1 VRMTSIGHAGILV
14 ETADGRT
21 ITCDPWFWPQ
31 YLGAWFVF
39 PRNDRLP
46 TELMGRI
53 TAPDYLY
60 VSHLH
65 ADHLDARFL
74 AESFDHSTPV
84 LVPDF
89 PNRDFVDA
97 VRRAGFTTLIETE
110 DGKPVDLGGGLAVTI
125 HVEAALSDGPQGD
138 SALVVD
144 DGVHRMLDLNDCR
157 LAELDSVLRDG
168 PIDALWLQ
176 FSGAIWYPLVYEHS
190 PEDMA
195 RLVAAK
201 VESQFARAE
210 RYVRDVGAR
219 LVVPSAGPP
228 CFLDPDLWAANDL
241 PGNPPSIFPDAP
253 RFAERLAAQGIASAV
268 VAPGATI
275 ELAPD
280 GAISVEHLT
289 DPSPIFADKEAYL
302 RAYQADWM
310 PWIEAEHARWGHD
323 HPNLLWTIRDRFEPL
338 LAMAP
343 NLRKAIGAGIV
354 LRLTSATDPLDV
366 FIDVARGEVRAWQG
380 EPYGFRFTVERRLV
394 ETVIAEGAIDW
405 SNSLFLSLRFSA
417 WRVGGYNEAVYSFFK
432 SLSPERMRRAES
444 EIDAEAA
451 VAASPDEVLIG
462 EFLVERYCPHRKAD
476 LAAFGQLGADGCT
489 LTCQLHGWQFDLRD
503 GRCLTS
509 DDRTIRSRRAEEHAS
524 RAHGRGRP

>member
-1 VRMTSIGHAGILV
+1 MTSIGHAGILV
-14 ETADGRT
+14 ETRDGRT

-46 TELMGRI
+46 PELMQRI
-53 TAPDYLY
+53 AAPDYLY

-84 LVPDF
+84 LIPDF
-89 PNRDFVDA
+89 PNRDFADA
-97 VRRAGFTTLIETE
+97 IRRAGFTTLIETE
-110 DGKPVDLGGGLAVTI
+110 DGKPVDLGDGLTVTI

-144 DGVHRMLDLNDCR
+144 DGEQRLLNLNDCR
-157 LAELDSVLRDG
+157 LADLDVVLRDG

-176 FSGAIWYPLVYEHS
+176 YSGAIWYPLVYEVGAD
-190 PEDMA
+190 EMT
-195 RLVAAK
+195 RLVQAK

-210 RYVRDVGAR
+210 RYVHDIRPRV
-219 LVVPSAGPP
+219 VVPSAGPP
-228 CFLDPDLWAANDL
+228 CFLDRDLWPANDL

-253 RFAERLAAQGIASAV
+253 RFEDRLAAQGVRTAIV
-268 VAPGATI
+268 VAPGSTI
-275 ELAPD
+275 ELSPD
-280 GAISVEHLT
+280 TDAHVEHLT
-289 DPSPIFADKEAYL
+289 DPAPIFADKERYL
-302 RAYQADWM
+302 LTYQADWA
-310 PWIEAEHARWGHD
+310 PWLEAEHARWGAD
-323 HPNLLWTIRDRFEPL
+323 IPNLLWAIRDRWEPL
-338 LAMAP
+338 LAIAP
-343 NLRKAIGAGIV
+343 NLRKAIGAGIL
-354 LRLTSATDPLDV
+354 LRLTSDTAPLDV
-366 FIDVARGEVRAWQG
+366 FVDIARGEVRAWRG
-380 EPYGFRFTVERRLV
+380 EPYGFRFTIDRRLV
-394 ETVIAEGAIDW
+394 ETVVAEGAIDW

-432 SLSPERMRRAES
+432 SLSPERMRRAEA
-444 EIDAEAA
+444 EIDDESAA
-451 VAASPDEVLIG
+451 SSSPDEILIG
-462 EFLVERYCPHRKAD
+462 DYLVERYCPHRKAD

-509 DDRTIRSRRAEEHAS
+509 DDRTIRTRPAE
-524 RAHGRGRP
+524 